1 MEFQGKKLRHEYK
14 YYLHAHDYM
23 ALRHKV
29 SQVLTMDRNSLA
41 SDGYEIRSLYFDGPH
56 RHSLH
61 DKNDGIFKREKYRIR
76 IYNGSDAKISVER
89 KSKFGE
95 YVCKE
100 SAAIS
105 RLEYDSILD
114 GEYSFMKEKGHTLLQ
129 EFYAALNRGFRPIT
143 IVNYVREAY
152 VYEPGNVRIT
162 FDKRLSAGIN
172 THDLFH
178 PDLVLE
184 ESLLLPQ
191 TILEVKY
198 DSFLPDH
205 IRKLVQPD
213 NHQRS
218 SISKYVI
225 CREVGIKHFKE

>member
-1 MEFQGKKLRHEYK
+1 MQFQRKKLRHEYK
-14 YYLHAHDYM
+14 YYLHMHEYAT
-23 ALRHKV
+23 LRHRV
-29 SQVLTMDRNSLA
+29 ADMLAMDRHA
-41 SDGYEIRSLYFDGPH
+41 VGAEGYEIRSLYFDGL
-56 RHSLH
+56 HSHALH
-61 DKNDGIFKREKYRIR
+61 DKNNGVFGREKYRIR
-76 IYNGSDAKISVER
+76 IYNGSAAKITLER

-100 SAAIS
+100 AAPLTLPEYNAI
-105 RLEYDSILD
+105 LE
-114 GEYSFMKEKGHTLLQ
+114 GEYLFLKEKGIALLHD
-129 EFYAALNRGFRPIT
+129 FYAVLTRGFRPVA

-162 FDKRLSAGIN
+162 FDKKLSAGIN
-172 THDLFH
+172 TYDLFH

-184 ESLLLPQ
+184 EALSASR
-191 TILEVKY
+191 TILEIKY
-198 DSFLPDH
+198 DAYLPDH
-205 IRKLVQPD
+205 IRKAAQPD